1 MMKRFMLI
9 VALGLFVG
17 LGFGLSL
24 FNYVESTPM
33 VGYQILDSKE
43 LDDGTQL
50 THILLQSQVWRG
62 MMWKHD
68 VLIVEP
74 ADAEFTDRAVIFVT
88 GDYKPDLG
96 DTGDLSISDYLLI
109 SQKFSAPFVVLGDV
123 PNQPIF
129 GLREDDLIAH
139 TFLQYTET
147 QEEDLP
153 LLFPMVKSV
162 VSTMDVIEELTG
174 IKKYAVTGASKRGW
188 TTWLTATVDERIFAI
203 IPIVF
208 DNLNFLQQFEHQIQ
222 MYGQYSQMLKPY
234 TSRGLT
240 EMISSKTGQELLNAV
255 DPYSYRDR
263 LTMPKL
269 IVNATNDQYWTVDS
283 ASLYFNDL
291 KGQNFILYVPN
302 NSHGIK
308 NTPYVVDNAS
318 AFFKLVIE
326 GKLPRVMWSSEEDGI
341 TVFQSEE
348 LKEVYMRRAVSDTT
362 DFRKSIW
369 IRIPQNPTSG
379 VYHVNPEAPSGKRIA
394 YYLELVLEIDGLTL
408 SVCTLMKW
416 K

>member
-1 MMKRFMLI
+1 MKKFMPTVVLSLL
-9 VALGLFVG
+9 VS
-17 LGFGLSL
+17 LGFGLPL

-33 VGYQILDSKE
+33 VGYQILGSNE
-43 LDDGTQL
+43 LDDGTRL

-62 MMWKHD
+62 MLWEHD
-68 VLIVEP
+68 VLVVEP
-74 ADAEFTDRAVIFVT
+74 AEAEFTDRAVIFVT
-88 GDYKPDLG
+88 GDYKPDLD

-109 SQKFSAPFVVLGDV
+109 SKKFSTPLVVLGDI

-139 TFLQYTET
+139 TFLQYIET
-147 QEEDLP
+147 HEEDLP
-153 LLFPMVKSV
+153 ILFPMVKSV
-162 VSTMDVIEELTG
+162 VSTMDMIEKLMG

-188 TTWLTATVDERIFAI
+188 TTWLTAVVDERVFAI

-208 DNLNFLQQFEHQIQ
+208 DNLNFPQQFEHQIQ

-234 TSRGLT
+234 TSRGLA

-255 DPYSYRDR
+255 DPYSYKDR

-269 IVNATNDQYWTVDS
+269 IINATNDQYWTVDS
-283 ASLYFNDL
+283 AALYFNDL

-302 NSHGIK
+302 NNHGIK
-308 NTPYVVDNAS
+308 NIPYVLDNTS
-318 AFFKLVIE
+318 SFLKLVIA
-326 GKLPRVMWSSEEDGI
+326 GKLPRVVWSSEESGI
-341 TVFQSEE
+341 TVSQSEG
-348 LKEVYMRRAVSDTT
+348 LKEVYMWRAMSDTT

-369 IRIPQNPTSG
+369 VRIPQNPTG
-379 VYHVNPEAPSGKRIA
+379 GLYHVDPEPPSGKHIA

-408 SVCTLMKW
+408 SVCTPVKW

>member
-1 MMKRFMLI
+1 MKKFMPTVVLSLL
-9 VALGLFVG
+9 VS
-17 LGFGLSL
+17 LGFGLPL

-33 VGYQILDSKE
+33 VGYQILGSNE
-43 LDDGTQL
+43 LDDGTRL

-62 MMWKHD
+62 MLWEHD
-68 VLIVEP
+68 VLVVEP
-74 ADAEFTDRAVIFVT
+74 AEAEFTDRAVIFVT
-88 GDYKPDLG
+88 GDYKPDLD

-109 SQKFSAPFVVLGDV
+109 SKKFSTPLVVLGDI

-139 TFLQYTET
+139 TFLQYIET
-147 QEEDLP
+147 HEEDLP
-153 LLFPMVKSV
+153 ILFPMVKSV
-162 VSTMDVIEELTG
+162 VSTMDMIEKLMG

-188 TTWLTATVDERIFAI
+188 TTWLTAVVDERVFAI

-208 DNLNFLQQFEHQIQ
+208 DNLNFPQQFEHQIQ

-234 TSRGLT
+234 TSRGLA

-255 DPYSYRDR
+255 DPYSYKER

-269 IVNATNDQYWTVDS
+269 IINATNDQYWTVDS
-283 ASLYFNDL
+283 AALYFNDL

-302 NSHGIK
+302 NNHGIK
-308 NTPYVVDNAS
+308 NIPYVLDNTS
-318 AFFKLVIE
+318 SFLKLVIA
-326 GKLPRVMWSSEEDGI
+326 GKLPRVVWSSEESGI
-341 TVFQSEE
+341 TVSQSEG
-348 LKEVYMRRAVSDTT
+348 LKEVYMWRAVSDTT

-369 IRIPQNPTSG
+369 VRIPQNPTG
-379 VYHVNPEAPSGKRIA
+379 GLYHVDPEPPSGKHIA

-408 SVCTLMKW
+408 SVCTPVKW

>member
-1 MMKRFMLI
+1 MKKFMPTVVLSLL
-9 VALGLFVG
+9 VS
-17 LGFGLSL
+17 LGFGLPL

-33 VGYQILDSKE
+33 VGYQILGSNE
-43 LDDGTQL
+43 LDDGTRL

-62 MMWKHD
+62 MLWEHD
-68 VLIVEP
+68 VLVVEP
-74 ADAEFTDRAVIFVT
+74 AEAEFTDRAVIFVT
-88 GDYKPDLG
+88 GDYKPDLD

-109 SQKFSAPFVVLGDV
+109 SKKFSTPLVVLGDI

-139 TFLQYTET
+139 TFLQYIET
-147 QEEDLP
+147 HEEDLP
-153 LLFPMVKSV
+153 ILFPMVKSV
-162 VSTMDVIEELTG
+162 VSTMDMIEKLMG

-188 TTWLTATVDERIFAI
+188 TTWLTAVVDERVFAI

-208 DNLNFLQQFEHQIQ
+208 DNLNFPQQFEHQIQ

-234 TSRGLT
+234 TSRGLA

-255 DPYSYRDR
+255 DPYSYKER

-269 IVNATNDQYWTVDS
+269 IINATNDQYWTVDS
-283 ASLYFNDL
+283 AALYFNDL

-302 NSHGIK
+302 NNHGIK
-308 NTPYVVDNAS
+308 NIPYVLDNTS
-318 AFFKLVIE
+318 SFLKLVIA
-326 GKLPRVMWSSEEDGI
+326 GKLPRVVWSSEESGI
-341 TVFQSEE
+341 TVSQSEG
-348 LKEVYMRRAVSDTT
+348 LKEVYMWRAVSDTT

-369 IRIPQNPTSG
+369 VRIPQNPTG
-379 VYHVNPEAPSGKRIA
+379 GLYHVDPEPPSGKHIA

-408 SVCTLMKW
+408 NVCTPVKW

>member
-1 MMKRFMLI
+1 MKKFMPTVVLSLL
-9 VALGLFVG
+9 VS
-17 LGFGLSL
+17 LGFGLPL

-33 VGYQILDSKE
+33 VGYQILGSNE
-43 LDDGTQL
+43 LDDGTRL

-62 MMWKHD
+62 MLWEHD
-68 VLIVEP
+68 VLVVEP
-74 ADAEFTDRAVIFVT
+74 AEAEFTDRAVIFVT
-88 GDYKPDLG
+88 GDYKPDLD

-109 SQKFSAPFVVLGDV
+109 SKKFSTPLVVLGDI

-139 TFLQYTET
+139 TFLQYIET
-147 QEEDLP
+147 HEEDLP
-153 LLFPMVKSV
+153 ILFPMVKSV
-162 VSTMDVIEELTG
+162 VSTMDMIEKLMG

-188 TTWLTATVDERIFAI
+188 TTWLTAVVDERVFAI

-208 DNLNFLQQFEHQIQ
+208 DNLNFPQQFEHQIQ

-234 TSRGLT
+234 TSRGLA

-255 DPYSYRDR
+255 DPYSYKER

-269 IVNATNDQYWTVDS
+269 IINATNDQYWTVDS
-283 ASLYFNDL
+283 AALYFNDL

-302 NSHGIK
+302 NNHGIK
-308 NTPYVVDNAS
+308 NIPYVLDNTS
-318 AFFKLVIE
+318 SFLKLVIA
-326 GKLPRVMWSSEEDGI
+326 GKLPRVVWSSEESGI
-341 TVFQSEE
+341 TVSQSEG
-348 LKEVYMRRAVSDTT
+348 LKEVYMWRAVSDTT

-369 IRIPQNPTSG
+369 VRIPQNPTG
-379 VYHVNPEAPSGKRIA
+379 GFYHVDPEPPSGKHIA

-408 SVCTLMKW
+408 SVCTPVKW

>member
-1 MMKRFMLI
+1 MKKLMSTVVLS
-9 VALGLFVG
+9 LFVS

-24 FNYVESTPM
+24 FSYVESAPM
-33 VGYQILDSKE
+33 VGYQILGSNE
-43 LDDGTQL
+43 LDDGTRL

-62 MMWKHD
+62 ILWEHD

-74 ADAEFTDRAVIFVT
+74 AEAEFTDRAVIFVT
-88 GDYKPDLG
+88 GDYKPDLD

-109 SQKFSAPFVVLGDV
+109 SKKFSMPFVVLGDV

-129 GLREDDLIAH
+129 GLREDNLIAR
-139 TFLQYTET
+139 TFLQYIET

-162 VSTMDVIEELTG
+162 VSTMDMIEKLMG

-188 TTWLTATVDERIFAI
+188 TTWLTAAVDERVFAI

-208 DNLNFLQQFEHQIQ
+208 DNLNFPQQFEHQIQ

-234 TSRGLT
+234 TSRGLV
-240 EMISSKTGQELLNAV
+240 EMVSSKTGQELLNAV
-255 DPYSYRDR
+255 DPYSYKDR
-263 LTMPKL
+263 LMMPKL
-269 IVNATNDQYWTVDS
+269 IINATNDQYWTVDS
-283 ASLYFNDL
+283 AALYFNDL
-291 KGQNFILYVPN
+291 KGQDFILYVPN
-302 NSHGIK
+302 NNHRIK
-308 NTPYVVDNAS
+308 NIPYVVDNAS
-318 AFFKLVIE
+318 SFLKLMIA
-326 GKLPRVMWSSEEDGI
+326 GKLPRVVWSSEESGI
-341 TVFQSEE
+341 AVSQSEG
-348 LKEVYMRRAVSDTT
+348 LKEVYMWRAVSDTT

-369 IRIPQNPTSG
+369 VRIPQNPTSG
-379 VYHVNPEAPSGKRIA
+379 LYHVDPEPPSGKHIA

-408 SVCTLMKW
+408 SVCTLVKW

>member
-1 MMKRFMLI
+1 MKKFMPTVVLSLL
-9 VALGLFVG
+9 VS
-17 LGFGLSL
+17 LGFGLPL

-33 VGYQILDSKE
+33 VGYQILGSNE
-43 LDDGTQL
+43 LDDGTRL

-62 MMWKHD
+62 MLWEHD
-68 VLIVEP
+68 VLVVEP
-74 ADAEFTDRAVIFVT
+74 AEAEFTDRAVIFVT
-88 GDYKPDLG
+88 GDYKPDLD

-109 SQKFSAPFVVLGDV
+109 SKKFSTPLVVLGDI

-139 TFLQYTET
+139 TFLQYIET

-162 VSTMDVIEELTG
+162 VSTMDMIEKLMG

-188 TTWLTATVDERIFAI
+188 TTWLTAVVDERVFAI

-208 DNLNFLQQFEHQIQ
+208 DNLNFPQQFEHQIQ

-234 TSRGLT
+234 TSRGLA

-255 DPYSYRDR
+255 DPYSYKER

-269 IVNATNDQYWTVDS
+269 IINATNDQYWTVDS
-283 ASLYFNDL
+283 AALYFNDL

-302 NSHGIK
+302 NNHGIK
-308 NTPYVVDNAS
+308 NIPYVLDNTS
-318 AFFKLVIE
+318 SFLKLVIA
-326 GKLPRVMWSSEEDGI
+326 GKLPRVVWSSEESGI
-341 TVFQSEE
+341 TVSQSEG
-348 LKEVYMRRAVSDTT
+348 LKEVYMWRAMSDTT

-369 IRIPQNPTSG
+369 VRIPQNPTG
-379 VYHVNPEAPSGKRIA
+379 GFYHVDPEPPSGKHIA

-408 SVCTLMKW
+408 SVCTPVKW

>member
-1 MMKRFMLI
+1 MKKFMPTVVLSLL
-9 VALGLFVG
+9 VS
-17 LGFGLSL
+17 LGFGLPL

-33 VGYQILDSKE
+33 VGYQILGSNE
-43 LDDGTQL
+43 LDDGTRL

-62 MMWKHD
+62 MLWEHD
-68 VLIVEP
+68 VLVVEP
-74 ADAEFTDRAVIFVT
+74 AEAEFTDRAVIFVT

-109 SQKFSAPFVVLGDV
+109 SKKFSTPLVVLGDI

-139 TFLQYTET
+139 TFLQYIET
-147 QEEDLP
+147 HEEDLP
-153 LLFPMVKSV
+153 ILFPMVKSV
-162 VSTMDVIEELTG
+162 VSTMDMIEKLMG

-188 TTWLTATVDERIFAI
+188 TTWLTAVVDERVFAI

-208 DNLNFLQQFEHQIQ
+208 DNLNFPQQFEHQIQ

-234 TSRGLT
+234 TSRGLA

-255 DPYSYRDR
+255 DPYSYKDR

-269 IVNATNDQYWTVDS
+269 IINATNDQYWTVDS
-283 ASLYFNDL
+283 AALYFNDL

-302 NSHGIK
+302 NNHGIK
-308 NTPYVVDNAS
+308 NIPYVLDNTS
-318 AFFKLVIE
+318 SFLKLVIA
-326 GKLPRVMWSSEEDGI
+326 GKLPRVVWSSEESGI
-341 TVFQSEE
+341 TVSQSEG
-348 LKEVYMRRAVSDTT
+348 LKEVYMWRAMSDTT

-369 IRIPQNPTSG
+369 VRIPQNPTG
-379 VYHVNPEAPSGKRIA
+379 GFYHVDPEPPSGKHIA

-408 SVCTLMKW
+408 SVCTPVKW

>member
-1 MMKRFMLI
+1 MKKFMPTVVLSLL
-9 VALGLFVG
+9 VS
-17 LGFGLSL
+17 LGFGLPL

-33 VGYQILDSKE
+33 VGYQILGSNE
-43 LDDGTQL
+43 LDDGTRL

-62 MMWKHD
+62 MLWEHD
-68 VLIVEP
+68 VLVVEP
-74 ADAEFTDRAVIFVT
+74 AEAEFTDRAVIFVT
-88 GDYKPDLG
+88 GDYKPDLD

-109 SQKFSAPFVVLGDV
+109 SKKFSTPLVVLGDI

-139 TFLQYTET
+139 TFLQYIET

-162 VSTMDVIEELTG
+162 VSTMDMIEKLMG

-188 TTWLTATVDERIFAI
+188 TTWLTAVVDERVFAI

-208 DNLNFLQQFEHQIQ
+208 DNLNFPQQFEHQIQ

-234 TSRGLT
+234 TSRGLA

-255 DPYSYRDR
+255 DPYSYKDR

-269 IVNATNDQYWTVDS
+269 IINATNDQYWTVDS
-283 ASLYFNDL
+283 AALYFNDL

-302 NSHGIK
+302 NNHGIK
-308 NTPYVVDNAS
+308 NIPYVLDNTS
-318 AFFKLVIE
+318 SFLKLVIA
-326 GKLPRVMWSSEEDGI
+326 GKLPRVVWSSEESGI
-341 TVFQSEE
+341 TVSQSEG
-348 LKEVYMRRAVSDTT
+348 LKEVYMWRAMSDTT

-369 IRIPQNPTSG
+369 VRIPQNPTG
-379 VYHVNPEAPSGKRIA
+379 GFYHVDPEPPSGKHIA

-408 SVCTLMKW
+408 SVCTPVKW

>member
-1 MMKRFMLI
+1 MKKFMPTVVLSLL
-9 VALGLFVG
+9 VS

-33 VGYQILDSKE
+33 VGYQILGSNE
-43 LDDGTQL
+43 LDDGTRL

-62 MMWKHD
+62 MLWEHD
-68 VLIVEP
+68 VLVVEP
-74 ADAEFTDRAVIFVT
+74 AEAEFTDRAVIFVT
-88 GDYKPDLG
+88 GDYKPDLD

-109 SQKFSAPFVVLGDV
+109 SKKFSTPLVVLGDI

-139 TFLQYTET
+139 TFLQYIET
-147 QEEDLP
+147 HEEDLP
-153 LLFPMVKSV
+153 ILFPMVKSV
-162 VSTMDVIEELTG
+162 VSTMDMIEKLMG

-188 TTWLTATVDERIFAI
+188 TTWLTAVVDERVFAI

-208 DNLNFLQQFEHQIQ
+208 DNLNFPQQFEHQIQ

-234 TSRGLT
+234 TSRGLA

-255 DPYSYRDR
+255 DPYSYKER

-269 IVNATNDQYWTVDS
+269 IINATNDQYWTVDS
-283 ASLYFNDL
+283 AALYFNDL

-302 NSHGIK
+302 NNHGIK
-308 NTPYVVDNAS
+308 NIPYVLDNTS
-318 AFFKLVIE
+318 SFLKLVIA
-326 GKLPRVMWSSEEDGI
+326 GKLPRVVWSSEESGI
-341 TVFQSEE
+341 TVSQSEG
-348 LKEVYMRRAVSDTT
+348 LKEVYMWRAMSDTT

-369 IRIPQNPTSG
+369 VRIPQNLTG
-379 VYHVNPEAPSGKRIA
+379 GFYHVDPEPPLGKHIA

-408 SVCTLMKW
+408 SVCTPVKW

>member
-1 MMKRFMLI
+1 MKKFMPTVVLSLL
-9 VALGLFVG
+9 VS
-17 LGFGLSL
+17 LGFGLPL

-33 VGYQILDSKE
+33 VGYQILGSNE
-43 LDDGTQL
+43 LDDGTRL

-62 MMWKHD
+62 MLWEHD
-68 VLIVEP
+68 VLVVEP
-74 ADAEFTDRAVIFVT
+74 AEAEFTDRAVIFVT
-88 GDYKPDLG
+88 GDYKPDLD

-109 SQKFSAPFVVLGDV
+109 SKKFSTPLVVLGDI

-139 TFLQYTET
+139 TFLQYIET
-147 QEEDLP
+147 HEEDLP
-153 LLFPMVKSV
+153 ILFPMVKSV
-162 VSTMDVIEELTG
+162 VSTMDMIEKLMG

-188 TTWLTATVDERIFAI
+188 TTWLTAVVDERVFAI

-208 DNLNFLQQFEHQIQ
+208 DNLNFPQQFEHQIQ

-234 TSRGLT
+234 TSRGLA

-255 DPYSYRDR
+255 DPYSYKER

-269 IVNATNDQYWTVDS
+269 IINATNDQYWTVDS
-283 ASLYFNDL
+283 AALYFNDL

-302 NSHGIK
+302 NNHGIK
-308 NTPYVVDNAS
+308 NIPYVLDNTS
-318 AFFKLVIE
+318 SFLKLVIA
-326 GKLPRVMWSSEEDGI
+326 GKLPRVVWSSEESGI
-341 TVFQSEE
+341 TVSQSEG
-348 LKEVYMRRAVSDTT
+348 LKEVYMWRAMSDTT

-369 IRIPQNPTSG
+369 VRIPQNPTG
-379 VYHVNPEAPSGKRIA
+379 GLYHVDPEPPSGKHIA

-408 SVCTLMKW
+408 SVCTPVKW

>member
-1 MMKRFMLI
+1 MRKLMPTVVLSLL
-9 VALGLFVG
+9 VS

-33 VGYQILDSKE
+33 VGYQILGSNE
-43 LDDGTQL
+43 LDDGTRL

-62 MMWKHD
+62 MLWEHD
-68 VLIVEP
+68 VLVVEP
-74 ADAEFTDRAVIFVT
+74 AEAEFTDRAVIFVT

-109 SQKFSAPFVVLGDV
+109 SKKFSTPLVVLGDI

-139 TFLQYTET
+139 TFLQYIET
-147 QEEDLP
+147 HEEDLP
-153 LLFPMVKSV
+153 ILFPMVKSV
-162 VSTMDVIEELTG
+162 VSTMDMIEKLMG

-188 TTWLTATVDERIFAI
+188 TTWLTAVVDERVFAI

-208 DNLNFLQQFEHQIQ
+208 DNLNFPQQFEHQIQ

-234 TSRGLT
+234 TSRGLA

-255 DPYSYRDR
+255 DPYSYKER

-269 IVNATNDQYWTVDS
+269 IINATNDQYWTVDS
-283 ASLYFNDL
+283 AALYFNDL

-302 NSHGIK
+302 NNHGIK
-308 NTPYVVDNAS
+308 NIPYVLDNTS
-318 AFFKLVIE
+318 SFLKLVIA
-326 GKLPRVMWSSEEDGI
+326 GKLPRVVWSSEESGI
-341 TVFQSEE
+341 TVSQSEG
-348 LKEVYMRRAVSDTT
+348 LKEVYMWRAMSDTT

-369 IRIPQNPTSG
+369 VRIPQNPTG
-379 VYHVNPEAPSGKRIA
+379 GFYHVDPEPPSGKHIA

-408 SVCTLMKW
+408 SVCTPVKW

>member
-1 MMKRFMLI
+1 MKKFMPTVVLSLL
-9 VALGLFVG
+9 VS

-33 VGYQILDSKE
+33 VGYQILGSNE
-43 LDDGTQL
+43 LDDGTRL

-62 MMWKHD
+62 MLWEHD
-68 VLIVEP
+68 VLVVEP
-74 ADAEFTDRAVIFVT
+74 AEAEFTDRAVIFVT
-88 GDYKPDLG
+88 GDYKPDLD

-109 SQKFSAPFVVLGDV
+109 SKKFSTPLVVLGDI

-139 TFLQYTET
+139 TFLQYIET
-147 QEEDLP
+147 HEEDLP
-153 LLFPMVKSV
+153 ILFPMVKSV
-162 VSTMDVIEELTG
+162 VSTMDMIEKLMG

-188 TTWLTATVDERIFAI
+188 TTWLTAVVDERVFAI

-208 DNLNFLQQFEHQIQ
+208 DNLNFPQQFEHQIQ

-234 TSRGLT
+234 TSRGLA

-255 DPYSYRDR
+255 DPYSYKER

-269 IVNATNDQYWTVDS
+269 IINATNDQYWTVDS
-283 ASLYFNDL
+283 AALYFNDL

-302 NSHGIK
+302 NNHGIK
-308 NTPYVVDNAS
+308 NIPYVLDNTS
-318 AFFKLVIE
+318 SFLKLVIA
-326 GKLPRVMWSSEEDGI
+326 GKLPRVVWSSEESGI
-341 TVFQSEE
+341 TVSQSEG
-348 LKEVYMRRAVSDTT
+348 LKEVYMWRAMSDTT

-369 IRIPQNPTSG
+369 VRIPQNPTG
-379 VYHVNPEAPSGKRIA
+379 GFYHVDPEPPSGKHIA

-408 SVCTLMKW
+408 SVCTPVKW

>member
-1 MMKRFMLI
+1 MKKFMPTVVLSLL
-9 VALGLFVG
+9 VS
-17 LGFGLSL
+17 LGFGLPL

-33 VGYQILDSKE
+33 VGYQILGSNE
-43 LDDGTQL
+43 LDDGTRL

-62 MMWKHD
+62 MLWEHD
-68 VLIVEP
+68 VLVVEP
-74 ADAEFTDRAVIFVT
+74 AEAEFTDRAVIFVT

-109 SQKFSAPFVVLGDV
+109 SKKFSTPLVVLGDI

-139 TFLQYTET
+139 TFLQYIET
-147 QEEDLP
+147 HEEDLP
-153 LLFPMVKSV
+153 ILFPMVKSV
-162 VSTMDVIEELTG
+162 VSTMDMIEKLMG

-188 TTWLTATVDERIFAI
+188 TTWLTAVVDERVFAI

-208 DNLNFLQQFEHQIQ
+208 DNLNFPQQFEHQIQ

-234 TSRGLT
+234 TSRGLA

-255 DPYSYRDR
+255 DPYSYKER

-269 IVNATNDQYWTVDS
+269 IINATNDQYWTVDS
-283 ASLYFNDL
+283 AALYFNDL

-302 NSHGIK
+302 NNHGIK
-308 NTPYVVDNAS
+308 NIPYVLDNTS
-318 AFFKLVIE
+318 SFLKLVIA
-326 GKLPRVMWSSEEDGI
+326 GKLPRVVWSSEESGI
-341 TVFQSEE
+341 TVSQSEG
-348 LKEVYMRRAVSDTT
+348 LKEVYMWRAMSDTT

-369 IRIPQNPTSG
+369 VRIPQNLTG
-379 VYHVNPEAPSGKRIA
+379 GFYHVDPEPPSGKHIA

-408 SVCTLMKW
+408 SVCTPVKW

>member
-1 MMKRFMLI
+1 MKKFMPTVVLSLL
-9 VALGLFVG
+9 VS
-17 LGFGLSL
+17 LGFGLPL

-33 VGYQILDSKE
+33 VGYQILGSNE
-43 LDDGTQL
+43 LDDGTRL

-62 MMWKHD
+62 MLWEHD
-68 VLIVEP
+68 VLVVEP
-74 ADAEFTDRAVIFVT
+74 AEAEFTDRAVIFVT
-88 GDYKPDLG
+88 GDYKPDLD

-109 SQKFSAPFVVLGDV
+109 SKKFSTPLVVLGDI

-139 TFLQYTET
+139 TFLQYIET
-147 QEEDLP
+147 HEEDLP
-153 LLFPMVKSV
+153 ILFPMVKSV
-162 VSTMDVIEELTG
+162 VSTMDMIEKLMG

-188 TTWLTATVDERIFAI
+188 TTWLTAVVDERVFAI

-208 DNLNFLQQFEHQIQ
+208 DNLNFPQQFEHQIQ

-234 TSRGLT
+234 TSRGLA

-255 DPYSYRDR
+255 DPYSYKDR

-269 IVNATNDQYWTVDS
+269 IINATNDQYWTVDS
-283 ASLYFNDL
+283 AALYFNDL

-302 NSHGIK
+302 NNHGIK
-308 NTPYVVDNAS
+308 NIPYVLDNTS
-318 AFFKLVIE
+318 SFLKLVIA
-326 GKLPRVMWSSEEDGI
+326 GKLPRVVWSSEESGI
-341 TVFQSEE
+341 TVSQSEG
-348 LKEVYMRRAVSDTT
+348 LKEVYMWRAVSDTT

-369 IRIPQNPTSG
+369 VRIPQNPTG
-379 VYHVNPEAPSGKRIA
+379 GFYHVDPEPPSGKHIA

-408 SVCTLMKW
+408 SVCTPVKW

>member
-1 MMKRFMLI
+1 MKKFMPTVVLSLL
-9 VALGLFVG
+9 VS
-17 LGFGLSL
+17 LGFGLPL

-33 VGYQILDSKE
+33 VGYQILGSNE
-43 LDDGTQL
+43 LDDGTRL

-62 MMWKHD
+62 MLWEHD
-68 VLIVEP
+68 VLVVEP
-74 ADAEFTDRAVIFVT
+74 AEAEFTDRAVIFVT
-88 GDYKPDLG
+88 GDYKPDLD

-109 SQKFSAPFVVLGDV
+109 SKKFSTPLVVLGDI

-139 TFLQYTET
+139 TFLQYIET
-147 QEEDLP
+147 HEEDLP
-153 LLFPMVKSV
+153 ILFPMVKSV
-162 VSTMDVIEELTG
+162 VSTMDMIEKLMG

-188 TTWLTATVDERIFAI
+188 TTWLTAVIDERVFAI

-208 DNLNFLQQFEHQIQ
+208 DNLNFPQQFEHQIQ

-234 TSRGLT
+234 TSRGLA

-255 DPYSYRDR
+255 DPYSYKDR

-269 IVNATNDQYWTVDS
+269 IINATNDQYWTVDS
-283 ASLYFNDL
+283 AALYFNDL

-302 NSHGIK
+302 NNHGIK
-308 NTPYVVDNAS
+308 NIPYVFDNTS
-318 AFFKLVIE
+318 SFLKLVIA
-326 GKLPRVMWSSEEDGI
+326 GKLPRVVWSSEESGI
-341 TVFQSEE
+341 TVSQSEG
-348 LKEVYMRRAVSDTT
+348 LKEVYMWRAMSDTT

-369 IRIPQNPTSG
+369 VRIPQNLTG
-379 VYHVNPEAPSGKRIA
+379 GFYHVDPEPPSGKHIA

-408 SVCTLMKW
+408 SVCTPVKW

>member
-1 MMKRFMLI
+1 MKKFMPTVVLSLL
-9 VALGLFVG
+9 VS

-33 VGYQILDSKE
+33 VGYQILGSNE
-43 LDDGTQL
+43 LDDGTRL

-62 MMWKHD
+62 MLWEHD
-68 VLIVEP
+68 VLVVEP
-74 ADAEFTDRAVIFVT
+74 AEAEFTDRAVIFVT

-109 SQKFSAPFVVLGDV
+109 SKKFSTPLVVLGDI

-139 TFLQYTET
+139 TFLQYIET
-147 QEEDLP
+147 HEEDLP
-153 LLFPMVKSV
+153 ILFPMVKSV
-162 VSTMDVIEELTG
+162 VSTMDMIEKLMG

-188 TTWLTATVDERIFAI
+188 TTWLTAVVDERVFAI

-208 DNLNFLQQFEHQIQ
+208 DNLNFPQQFEHQIQ

-234 TSRGLT
+234 TSRGLA

-255 DPYSYRDR
+255 DPYSYKER

-269 IVNATNDQYWTVDS
+269 IINATNDQYWTVDS
-283 ASLYFNDL
+283 AALYFNDL

-302 NSHGIK
+302 NNHGIK
-308 NTPYVVDNAS
+308 NIPYVLDNTS
-318 AFFKLVIE
+318 SFLKLVIA
-326 GKLPRVMWSSEEDGI
+326 GKLPRVVWSSEESGI
-341 TVFQSEE
+341 TVSQSEG
-348 LKEVYMRRAVSDTT
+348 LKEVYMWRAMSDTT

-369 IRIPQNPTSG
+369 VRIPQNLTG
-379 VYHVNPEAPSGKRIA
+379 GFYHVDPEPPSGKHIA

-408 SVCTLMKW
+408 SVCTPVKW

>member
-1 MMKRFMLI
+1 MKKFMPTVVLSLL
-9 VALGLFVG
+9 VS

-33 VGYQILDSKE
+33 VGYQILGSNE
-43 LDDGTQL
+43 LDDGTRL

-62 MMWKHD
+62 MLWEHD
-68 VLIVEP
+68 VLVVEP
-74 ADAEFTDRAVIFVT
+74 AEAEFTDRAVIFVT
-88 GDYKPDLG
+88 GDYKPDLD

-109 SQKFSAPFVVLGDV
+109 SKKFSTPLVVLGDI

-139 TFLQYTET
+139 TFLQYIET
-147 QEEDLP
+147 HEEDLP
-153 LLFPMVKSV
+153 ILFPMVKSV
-162 VSTMDVIEELTG
+162 VSTMDMIEKLMG

-188 TTWLTATVDERIFAI
+188 TTWLTAVVDERVFAI

-208 DNLNFLQQFEHQIQ
+208 DNLNFPQQFEHQIQ

-234 TSRGLT
+234 TSRGLA

-255 DPYSYRDR
+255 DPYSYKER

-269 IVNATNDQYWTVDS
+269 IINATNDQYWTVDS
-283 ASLYFNDL
+283 AALYFNDL

-302 NSHGIK
+302 NNHGIK
-308 NTPYVVDNAS
+308 NIPYVLDNTS
-318 AFFKLVIE
+318 SFLKLVIA
-326 GKLPRVMWSSEEDGI
+326 GKLPRVVWSSEESGI
-341 TVFQSEE
+341 TVSQSEG
-348 LKEVYMRRAVSDTT
+348 LKEVYMWRAMSDTT

-369 IRIPQNPTSG
+369 VRIPQNPTG
-379 VYHVNPEAPSGKRIA
+379 GFYHVDPEPPSGKHIA

-408 SVCTLMKW
+408 NVCTPVKW

>member
-1 MMKRFMLI
+1 MKKFMPTVVLSLL
-9 VALGLFVG
+9 VS
-17 LGFGLSL
+17 LGFGLPL

-33 VGYQILDSKE
+33 VGYQILGSNE
-43 LDDGTQL
+43 LDDGTRL

-62 MMWKHD
+62 MLWEHD
-68 VLIVEP
+68 VLVVEP
-74 ADAEFTDRAVIFVT
+74 AEAEFTDRAVIFVT
-88 GDYKPDLG
+88 GDYKPDLD

-109 SQKFSAPFVVLGDV
+109 SKKFSTPLVVLGDI

-139 TFLQYTET
+139 TFLQYIET
-147 QEEDLP
+147 HEEDLP
-153 LLFPMVKSV
+153 ILFPMVKSV
-162 VSTMDVIEELTG
+162 VSTMDMIEKLMG

-188 TTWLTATVDERIFAI
+188 TTWLTAVVDERVFAI

-208 DNLNFLQQFEHQIQ
+208 DNLNFPQQFEHQIQ

-234 TSRGLT
+234 TSRGLA

-255 DPYSYRDR
+255 DPYSYKER

-269 IVNATNDQYWTVDS
+269 IINATNDQYWTVDS
-283 ASLYFNDL
+283 AALYFNDL

-302 NSHGIK
+302 NNHGIK
-308 NTPYVVDNAS
+308 NIPYVLDNTS
-318 AFFKLVIE
+318 SFLKLVIA
-326 GKLPRVMWSSEEDGI
+326 GKLPRVVWSSEESGI
-341 TVFQSEE
+341 TVSQSEG
-348 LKEVYMRRAVSDTT
+348 LKEVYMWRAVSDTT

-369 IRIPQNPTSG
+369 VRIPQNLTG
-379 VYHVNPEAPSGKRIA
+379 GFYHVDPEPPSGKHIA

-408 SVCTLMKW
+408 SVCTPVKW

>member
-1 MMKRFMLI
+1 MKKFMPTVVLSLL
-9 VALGLFVG
+9 VS
-17 LGFGLSL
+17 LGFGLPL

-33 VGYQILDSKE
+33 VGYQILGSNE
-43 LDDGTQL
+43 LDDGTRL

-62 MMWKHD
+62 MLWEHD
-68 VLIVEP
+68 VLVVEP
-74 ADAEFTDRAVIFVT
+74 AEAEFTDRAVIFVT
-88 GDYKPDLG
+88 GDYKPDLD

-109 SQKFSAPFVVLGDV
+109 SKKFSTPLVVLGDI

-139 TFLQYTET
+139 TFLQYIET
-147 QEEDLP
+147 HEEDLP
-153 LLFPMVKSV
+153 ILFPMVKSV
-162 VSTMDVIEELTG
+162 VSTMDMIEKLMG

-188 TTWLTATVDERIFAI
+188 TTWLTAVVDERVFAI

-208 DNLNFLQQFEHQIQ
+208 DNLNFPQQFEHQIQ

-234 TSRGLT
+234 TSRGLA

-255 DPYSYRDR
+255 DPYSYKDR

-269 IVNATNDQYWTVDS
+269 IINATNDQYWTVDS
-283 ASLYFNDL
+283 AALYFNDL

-302 NSHGIK
+302 NNHGIK
-308 NTPYVVDNAS
+308 NIPYVLDNTS
-318 AFFKLVIE
+318 SFLKLVIA
-326 GKLPRVMWSSEEDGI
+326 GKLPRVVWSSEESGI
-341 TVFQSEE
+341 TVSQSEG
-348 LKEVYMRRAVSDTT
+348 LKEVYMWRAMSDTT

-369 IRIPQNPTSG
+369 VRIPQNPTG
-379 VYHVNPEAPSGKRIA
+379 GFYHVDPEPPSGKHIA

-408 SVCTLMKW
+408 SVCTPVKW

>member
-1 MMKRFMLI
+1 MKKFMPTVVLSLL
-9 VALGLFVG
+9 VS
-17 LGFGLSL
+17 LGFGLPL

-33 VGYQILDSKE
+33 VGYQILGSNE
-43 LDDGTQL
+43 LDDGTRL

-62 MMWKHD
+62 MLWEHD
-68 VLIVEP
+68 VLVVEP
-74 ADAEFTDRAVIFVT
+74 AEAEFTDRAVIFVT
-88 GDYKPDLG
+88 GDYKPDLD

-109 SQKFSAPFVVLGDV
+109 SKKFSTPLVVLGDI

-139 TFLQYTET
+139 TFLQYIET

-162 VSTMDVIEELTG
+162 VSTMDMIEKLMG

-188 TTWLTATVDERIFAI
+188 TTWLTAVVDERVFAI

-208 DNLNFLQQFEHQIQ
+208 DNLNFPQQFEHQIQ

-234 TSRGLT
+234 TSRGLA

-255 DPYSYRDR
+255 DPYSYKER

-269 IVNATNDQYWTVDS
+269 IINATNDQYWTVDS
-283 ASLYFNDL
+283 AALYFNDL

-302 NSHGIK
+302 NNHGIK
-308 NTPYVVDNAS
+308 NIPYVFDNTS
-318 AFFKLVIE
+318 SFLKLVIA
-326 GKLPRVMWSSEEDGI
+326 GKLPRVVWSSEESGI
-341 TVFQSEE
+341 TVSQSEG
-348 LKEVYMRRAVSDTT
+348 LKEVYMWRAVSDTT

-369 IRIPQNPTSG
+369 VRIPQNPTG
-379 VYHVNPEAPSGKRIA
+379 GLYHVDPEPPSGKHIA

-408 SVCTLMKW
+408 SVCTPVKW

>member
-1 MMKRFMLI
+1 MKKFMPTVVLSLL
-9 VALGLFVG
+9 VS

-33 VGYQILDSKE
+33 VGYQILGSNE
-43 LDDGTQL
+43 LDDGTRL

-62 MMWKHD
+62 MLWEHD
-68 VLIVEP
+68 VLVVEP
-74 ADAEFTDRAVIFVT
+74 AEAEFTDRAVIFVT
-88 GDYKPDLG
+88 GDYKPDLD

-109 SQKFSAPFVVLGDV
+109 SKKFSTPLVVLGDI

-139 TFLQYTET
+139 TFLQYIET
-147 QEEDLP
+147 HEEDLP
-153 LLFPMVKSV
+153 ILFPMVKSV
-162 VSTMDVIEELTG
+162 VSTMDMIEKLMG

-188 TTWLTATVDERIFAI
+188 TTWLTAVVDERVFAI

-208 DNLNFLQQFEHQIQ
+208 DNLNFPQQFEHQIQ

-234 TSRGLT
+234 TSRGLA

-255 DPYSYRDR
+255 DPYSYKER

-269 IVNATNDQYWTVDS
+269 IINATNDQYWTVDS
-283 ASLYFNDL
+283 AALYFNDL

-302 NSHGIK
+302 NNHGIK
-308 NTPYVVDNAS
+308 NIPYVLDNTS
-318 AFFKLVIE
+318 SFLKLVIA
-326 GKLPRVMWSSEEDGI
+326 GKLPRVVWSSEESGI
-341 TVFQSEE
+341 TVSQSEG
-348 LKEVYMRRAVSDTT
+348 LKEVYMWRAMSDTT

-369 IRIPQNPTSG
+369 VRIPQNPTG
-379 VYHVNPEAPSGKRIA
+379 GFYHVDPEPPLGKHIA

-408 SVCTLMKW
+408 SVCTPVKW

>member
-1 MMKRFMLI
+1 MKKFMPTVVLSLL
-9 VALGLFVG
+9 VS

-33 VGYQILDSKE
+33 VGYQILGSNE
-43 LDDGTQL
+43 LDDGTRL

-62 MMWKHD
+62 MLWEHD
-68 VLIVEP
+68 VLVVEP
-74 ADAEFTDRAVIFVT
+74 AEAEFTDRAVIFVT
-88 GDYKPDLG
+88 GDYKPDLD

-109 SQKFSAPFVVLGDV
+109 SKKFSTPLVVLGDI

-139 TFLQYTET
+139 TFLQYIET
-147 QEEDLP
+147 HEEDLP
-153 LLFPMVKSV
+153 ILFPMVKSV
-162 VSTMDVIEELTG
+162 VSTMDMIEKLMG

-188 TTWLTATVDERIFAI
+188 TTWLTAVVDERVFAI

-208 DNLNFLQQFEHQIQ
+208 DNLNFPQQFEHQIQ

-234 TSRGLT
+234 TNRGLA

-255 DPYSYRDR
+255 DPYSYKER

-269 IVNATNDQYWTVDS
+269 IINATNDQYWTVDS
-283 ASLYFNDL
+283 AALYFNDL

-302 NSHGIK
+302 NNHGIK
-308 NTPYVVDNAS
+308 NIPYVLDNTS
-318 AFFKLVIE
+318 SFLKLVIA
-326 GKLPRVMWSSEEDGI
+326 GKLPRVVWSSEESGI
-341 TVFQSEE
+341 TVSQSEG
-348 LKEVYMRRAVSDTT
+348 LKEVYMWRAMSDTT

-369 IRIPQNPTSG
+369 VRIPQNPTG
-379 VYHVNPEAPSGKRIA
+379 GFYHVDPEPPSGKHIA

-408 SVCTLMKW
+408 SVCTPVKW

>member
-1 MMKRFMLI
+1 MKKFMPTVVLSLL
-9 VALGLFVG
+9 VS

-33 VGYQILDSKE
+33 VGYQILGSNE
-43 LDDGTQL
+43 LDDGTRL

-62 MMWKHD
+62 MLWEHD
-68 VLIVEP
+68 VLVVEP
-74 ADAEFTDRAVIFVT
+74 AEAEFTDRAVIFVT
-88 GDYKPDLG
+88 GDYKPDLD

-109 SQKFSAPFVVLGDV
+109 SKKFSTPLVVLGDI

-139 TFLQYTET
+139 TFLQYIET
-147 QEEDLP
+147 HEEDLP
-153 LLFPMVKSV
+153 ILFPMVKSV
-162 VSTMDVIEELTG
+162 VSTMDMIEKLMG

-188 TTWLTATVDERIFAI
+188 TTWLTAVVDERVFAI

-208 DNLNFLQQFEHQIQ
+208 DNLNFPQQFEHQIQ

-234 TSRGLT
+234 TSRGLA

-255 DPYSYRDR
+255 DPYSYKDR

-269 IVNATNDQYWTVDS
+269 IINATNDQYWTVDS
-283 ASLYFNDL
+283 AALYFNDL

-302 NSHGIK
+302 NNHGIK
-308 NTPYVVDNAS
+308 NIPYVLDNTS
-318 AFFKLVIE
+318 SFLKLVIA
-326 GKLPRVMWSSEEDGI
+326 GKLPRVVWSSEESGI
-341 TVFQSEE
+341 TVSQSEG
-348 LKEVYMRRAVSDTT
+348 LKEVYMWRAMSDTT

-369 IRIPQNPTSG
+369 VRIPQNPTG
-379 VYHVNPEAPSGKRIA
+379 GFYHVDPEPPSGKHIA

-408 SVCTLMKW
+408 SVCTPVKW

>member
-1 MMKRFMLI
+1 MKKFMPTVVLSLL
-9 VALGLFVG
+9 VS
-17 LGFGLSL
+17 LGFGLPL

-33 VGYQILDSKE
+33 VGYQILGSNE
-43 LDDGTQL
+43 LDDGTRL

-62 MMWKHD
+62 MLWEHD
-68 VLIVEP
+68 VLVVEP
-74 ADAEFTDRAVIFVT
+74 AEAEFTDRAVIFVT
-88 GDYKPDLG
+88 GDYKPDLD

-109 SQKFSAPFVVLGDV
+109 SKKFSTPLVVLGDI

-139 TFLQYTET
+139 TFLQYIET
-147 QEEDLP
+147 HEEDLP
-153 LLFPMVKSV
+153 ILFPMVKSV
-162 VSTMDVIEELTG
+162 VSTMDMIEKLMG

-188 TTWLTATVDERIFAI
+188 TTWLTAVVDERVFAI

-208 DNLNFLQQFEHQIQ
+208 DNLNFPQQFEHQIQ

-234 TSRGLT
+234 TSRGLA

-255 DPYSYRDR
+255 DPYSYKDR

-269 IVNATNDQYWTVDS
+269 IINATNDQYWTVDS
-283 ASLYFNDL
+283 AALYFNDL

-302 NSHGIK
+302 NNHGIK
-308 NTPYVVDNAS
+308 NIPYVLDNTS
-318 AFFKLVIE
+318 SFLKLVIA
-326 GKLPRVMWSSEEDGI
+326 GKLPRVVWSSEESGI
-341 TVFQSEE
+341 TVSQSEG
-348 LKEVYMRRAVSDTT
+348 LKEVYMWRAMSDTT

-369 IRIPQNPTSG
+369 VRIPQNLTG
-379 VYHVNPEAPSGKRIA
+379 GFYHVDPEPPSGKHIA

-408 SVCTLMKW
+408 SVCTPVKW

>member
-1 MMKRFMLI
+1 MKKFMPTVVLSLL
-9 VALGLFVG
+9 VS
-17 LGFGLSL
+17 LGFGLPL

-33 VGYQILDSKE
+33 VGYQILGSNE
-43 LDDGTQL
+43 LDDGTRL

-62 MMWKHD
+62 MLWEHD
-68 VLIVEP
+68 VLVVEP
-74 ADAEFTDRAVIFVT
+74 AEAEFTDRAVIFVT
-88 GDYKPDLG
+88 GDYKPDLD

-109 SQKFSAPFVVLGDV
+109 SKKFSTPLVVLGDI

-139 TFLQYTET
+139 TFLQYIET
-147 QEEDLP
+147 HEEDLP
-153 LLFPMVKSV
+153 ILFPMVKSV
-162 VSTMDVIEELTG
+162 VSTMDMIEKLMG

-188 TTWLTATVDERIFAI
+188 TTWLTAVVDERVFAI

-208 DNLNFLQQFEHQIQ
+208 DNLNFPQQFEHQIQ

-234 TSRGLT
+234 TSRGLA

-255 DPYSYRDR
+255 DPYSYKER

-269 IVNATNDQYWTVDS
+269 IINATNDQYWTVDS
-283 ASLYFNDL
+283 AALYFNDL

-302 NSHGIK
+302 NNHGIK
-308 NTPYVVDNAS
+308 NIPYVLDNTS
-318 AFFKLVIE
+318 SFLKLVIA
-326 GKLPRVMWSSEEDGI
+326 GKLPRVVWSSEESGI
-341 TVFQSEE
+341 TVSQSEG
-348 LKEVYMRRAVSDTT
+348 LKEVYMWRAMSDTT

-369 IRIPQNPTSG
+369 VRIPQNPTG
-379 VYHVNPEAPSGKRIA
+379 GFYHVDPEPPSGKHIA

-408 SVCTLMKW
+408 SVCTPVKW

>member
-1 MMKRFMLI
+1 MKKFMPTVVLSLL
-9 VALGLFVG
+9 VS
-17 LGFGLSL
+17 LGFGLPL

-33 VGYQILDSKE
+33 VGYQILGSNE
-43 LDDGTQL
+43 LDDGTRL

-62 MMWKHD
+62 MLWEHD
-68 VLIVEP
+68 VLVVEP
-74 ADAEFTDRAVIFVT
+74 AEAEFTDRAVIFVT

-109 SQKFSAPFVVLGDV
+109 SKKFSTPLVVLGDI

-139 TFLQYTET
+139 TFLQYIET
-147 QEEDLP
+147 HEEDLP
-153 LLFPMVKSV
+153 ILFPMVKSV
-162 VSTMDVIEELTG
+162 VSTMDMIEKLMG

-188 TTWLTATVDERIFAI
+188 TTWLTAVVDERVFAI

-208 DNLNFLQQFEHQIQ
+208 DNLNFPQQFEHQIQ

-234 TSRGLT
+234 TSRGLA

-255 DPYSYRDR
+255 DPYSYKER

-269 IVNATNDQYWTVDS
+269 IINATNDQYWTVDS
-283 ASLYFNDL
+283 AALYFNDL

-302 NSHGIK
+302 NNHGIK
-308 NTPYVVDNAS
+308 NIPYVLDNTS
-318 AFFKLVIE
+318 SFLKLVIA
-326 GKLPRVMWSSEEDGI
+326 GKLPRVVWSSEESGI
-341 TVFQSEE
+341 TVSQSEG
-348 LKEVYMRRAVSDTT
+348 LKEVYMWRAMSDTT

-369 IRIPQNPTSG
+369 VRIPQNPTG
-379 VYHVNPEAPSGKRIA
+379 GFYHVDPEPPSGKHIA

-408 SVCTLMKW
+408 SVCTPVKW

>member
-1 MMKRFMLI
+1 MKKFMPTVVLSLL
-9 VALGLFVG
+9 VS
-17 LGFGLSL
+17 LGFGLPL

-33 VGYQILDSKE
+33 VGYQILGSNE
-43 LDDGTQL
+43 LDDGTRL

-62 MMWKHD
+62 MLWEHD
-68 VLIVEP
+68 VLVVEP
-74 ADAEFTDRAVIFVT
+74 AEAEFTDRAVIFVT
-88 GDYKPDLG
+88 GDYKPDLD

-109 SQKFSAPFVVLGDV
+109 SKKFSTPLVVLGDI

-139 TFLQYTET
+139 TFLQYIET
-147 QEEDLP
+147 HEEDLP
-153 LLFPMVKSV
+153 ILFPMVKSV
-162 VSTMDVIEELTG
+162 VSTMDMIEKLMG

-188 TTWLTATVDERIFAI
+188 TTWLTAVVDERVFAI

-208 DNLNFLQQFEHQIQ
+208 DNLNFPQQFEHQIQ

-234 TSRGLT
+234 TSRGLA

-255 DPYSYRDR
+255 DPYSYKER

-269 IVNATNDQYWTVDS
+269 IINATNDQYWTVDS
-283 ASLYFNDL
+283 AALYFNDL

-302 NSHGIK
+302 NNHGIK
-308 NTPYVVDNAS
+308 NIPYVLDNTS
-318 AFFKLVIE
+318 SFLKLVIA
-326 GKLPRVMWSSEEDGI
+326 GKLPRVVWSSEESGI
-341 TVFQSEE
+341 TVSQSEG
-348 LKEVYMRRAVSDTT
+348 LKEVYMWRAMSDTT

-369 IRIPQNPTSG
+369 VRIPQNLTG
-379 VYHVNPEAPSGKRIA
+379 GFYHVDPEPPSGKHIA

-408 SVCTLMKW
+408 SVCTPVKW

>member
-1 MMKRFMLI
+1 MKKFMPTVVLSLL
-9 VALGLFVG
+9 VS
-17 LGFGLSL
+17 LGFGLPL

-33 VGYQILDSKE
+33 VGYQILGSNE
-43 LDDGTQL
+43 LDDGTRL

-62 MMWKHD
+62 MLWEHD
-68 VLIVEP
+68 VLVVEP
-74 ADAEFTDRAVIFVT
+74 AEAEFTDRAVIFVT
-88 GDYKPDLG
+88 GDYKPDLD

-109 SQKFSAPFVVLGDV
+109 SKKFSTPLVVLGDI

-139 TFLQYTET
+139 TFLQYIET
-147 QEEDLP
+147 HEEDLP
-153 LLFPMVKSV
+153 ILFPMVKSV
-162 VSTMDVIEELTG
+162 VSTMDMIEKLMG

-188 TTWLTATVDERIFAI
+188 TTWLTAVVDERVFAI

-208 DNLNFLQQFEHQIQ
+208 DNLNFPQQFEHQIQ

-234 TSRGLT
+234 TSRGLA
-240 EMISSKTGQELLNAV
+240 EMVSSKTGQELLNAV
-255 DPYSYRDR
+255 DPYSYKER

-269 IVNATNDQYWTVDS
+269 IINATNDQYWTVDS
-283 ASLYFNDL
+283 AALYFNDL

-302 NSHGIK
+302 NNHGIK
-308 NTPYVVDNAS
+308 NIPYVLDNTS
-318 AFFKLVIE
+318 SFLKLVIA
-326 GKLPRVMWSSEEDGI
+326 GKLPRVVWSSEESGI
-341 TVFQSEE
+341 TVSQSEG
-348 LKEVYMRRAVSDTT
+348 LKEVYMWRAMSDTT

-369 IRIPQNPTSG
+369 VRIPQNPTG
-379 VYHVNPEAPSGKRIA
+379 GFYHVDPEPPSGKHIA

-408 SVCTLMKW
+408 SVCTPVKW

>member
-1 MMKRFMLI
+1 MKKFMPTVVLSLL
-9 VALGLFVG
+9 VS
-17 LGFGLSL
+17 LGFGLPL

-33 VGYQILDSKE
+33 VGYQILGSNE
-43 LDDGTQL
+43 LDDGTRL

-62 MMWKHD
+62 MLWEHD
-68 VLIVEP
+68 VLVVEP
-74 ADAEFTDRAVIFVT
+74 AEAEFTDRAVIFVT
-88 GDYKPDLG
+88 GDYKPDLD

-109 SQKFSAPFVVLGDV
+109 SKKFSTPLVVLGDI

-139 TFLQYTET
+139 TFLQYIET
-147 QEEDLP
+147 HEEDLP
-153 LLFPMVKSV
+153 ILFPMVKSV
-162 VSTMDVIEELTG
+162 VSTMDMIEKLMG

-188 TTWLTATVDERIFAI
+188 TTWLTAVVDERVFAI

-208 DNLNFLQQFEHQIQ
+208 DNLNFPQQFEHQIQ

-234 TSRGLT
+234 TSRGLA

-255 DPYSYRDR
+255 DPYSYKDR

-269 IVNATNDQYWTVDS
+269 IINATNDQYWTVDS
-283 ASLYFNDL
+283 AALYFNDL

-302 NSHGIK
+302 NNHGIK
-308 NTPYVVDNAS
+308 NIPYVLDNTS
-318 AFFKLVIE
+318 SFLKLVIA
-326 GKLPRVMWSSEEDGI
+326 GKLPRVVWSSEESGI
-341 TVFQSEE
+341 TVSQSEG
-348 LKEVYMRRAVSDTT
+348 LKEVYMWRAVSDTT

-369 IRIPQNPTSG
+369 VRIPQNPAG
-379 VYHVNPEAPSGKRIA
+379 GFYHVDPEPPSGKHIA

-408 SVCTLMKW
+408 SVCTPVKW

>member
-1 MMKRFMLI
+1 MKKFMPTVVLSLL
-9 VALGLFVG
+9 VS
-17 LGFGLSL
+17 LGFGLPL

-33 VGYQILDSKE
+33 VGYQILGSNE
-43 LDDGTQL
+43 LDDGTRL

-62 MMWKHD
+62 MLWEHD
-68 VLIVEP
+68 VLVVEP
-74 ADAEFTDRAVIFVT
+74 AEAEFTDRAVIFVT
-88 GDYKPDLG
+88 GDYKPDLD

-109 SQKFSAPFVVLGDV
+109 SKKFSTPLVVLGDI

-139 TFLQYTET
+139 TFLQYIET
-147 QEEDLP
+147 HEEDLP
-153 LLFPMVKSV
+153 ILFPMVKSV
-162 VSTMDVIEELTG
+162 VSTMDMIEKLMG

-188 TTWLTATVDERIFAI
+188 TTWLTAVVDERVFAI

-208 DNLNFLQQFEHQIQ
+208 DNLNFPQQFEHQIQ

-234 TSRGLT
+234 TSRGLA

-255 DPYSYRDR
+255 DPYSYKDR

-269 IVNATNDQYWTVDS
+269 IINATNDQYWTVDS
-283 ASLYFNDL
+283 AALYFNDL

-302 NSHGIK
+302 NNHGIK
-308 NTPYVVDNAS
+308 NIPYVLDNTS
-318 AFFKLVIE
+318 SFLKLVIA
-326 GKLPRVMWSSEEDGI
+326 GKLPRVVWSSEESGI
-341 TVFQSEE
+341 TVSQSEG
-348 LKEVYMRRAVSDTT
+348 LKEVYMWRAMSDTT

-369 IRIPQNPTSG
+369 VRIPQNPAG
-379 VYHVNPEAPSGKRIA
+379 GFYHVDPEPPSGKHIA

-408 SVCTLMKW
+408 SVCTPVKW

>member
-1 MMKRFMLI
+1 MKKFMPTVVLSLL
-9 VALGLFVG
+9 VS
-17 LGFGLSL
+17 LGFGLPL

-33 VGYQILDSKE
+33 VGYQILGSNE
-43 LDDGTQL
+43 LDDGTRL

-62 MMWKHD
+62 MLWEHD
-68 VLIVEP
+68 VLVVEP
-74 ADAEFTDRAVIFVT
+74 AEAEFTDRAVIFVT
-88 GDYKPDLG
+88 GDYKPDLD

-109 SQKFSAPFVVLGDV
+109 SKKFSTPLVVLGDI

-139 TFLQYTET
+139 TFLQYIET
-147 QEEDLP
+147 HEEDLP
-153 LLFPMVKSV
+153 ILFPMVKSV
-162 VSTMDVIEELTG
+162 VSTMDMIEKLMG

-188 TTWLTATVDERIFAI
+188 TTWLTAVVDERVFAI

-208 DNLNFLQQFEHQIQ
+208 DNLNFPQQFEHQIQ

-234 TSRGLT
+234 TSRGLA

-255 DPYSYRDR
+255 DPYSYKER

-283 ASLYFNDL
+283 AALYFNDL

-302 NSHGIK
+302 NNHGIK
-308 NTPYVVDNAS
+308 NIPYVLDNTS
-318 AFFKLVIE
+318 SFLKLVIA
-326 GKLPRVMWSSEEDGI
+326 GKLPRVVWSSEESGI
-341 TVFQSEE
+341 TVSQSEG
-348 LKEVYMRRAVSDTT
+348 LKEVYMWRAMSDTT

-369 IRIPQNPTSG
+369 VRIPQNPTG
-379 VYHVNPEAPSGKRIA
+379 GLYHVDPEPPSGKHIA

-408 SVCTLMKW
+408 SVCTPVKW